1 MFAFEAGMESS
12 QGLDLWLVAQM
23 GNFKFLKSSFVKLGL
38 LIGLKKI
45 HAAFFFFG
53 AQCNYMLMK
62 KGAFCLLPY
71 NLFSPTCSRAEG
83 FFFLCLCTY
92 AQSSVAYRRF
102 KQM

>member
-45 HAAFFFFG
+45 HAAFFFFLEHN
-53 AQCNYMLMK
+53 AI
-62 KGAFCLLPY
+62 
-71 NLFSPTCSRAEG
+71 TC
-83 FFFLCLCTY
+83 
-92 AQSSVAYRRF
+92 
-102 KQM
+102 